1 MQVFDKPAATEIPK
15 QRERNLLVIHLDY
28 LHVEAVDGGEDVSGA
43 LHHDLPVLGHGER
56 RAPGH
61 EHRLVPRA
69 QRQLAGTYKCKRRFA
84 KV

>member
-1 MQVFDKPAATEIPK
+1 MHYNY
-15 QRERNLLVIHLDY
+15 NLLVVDLDD
-28 LHVEAVDGGEDVSGA
+28 LHVEGVDGGEDVGGA

-69 QRQLAGTYKCKRRFA
+69 QRQLAGKYKCKRRFSNYFYTA
-84 KV
+84 LKGV